1 MSKCNTV
8 QKSLILLFCI
18 LTFSLLSLV
27 ITSPIYSQSADELE
41 NIIQQKEE
49 ELNKQKTYLSDI
61 EKRIKEIG
69 SSNYTLTEQVNLL
82 NAEISKLQTEID
94 KRNSEIEEKLRII
107 DEKQKLLSR
116 KKDSL
121 DLVSAQ
127 LYMQSRYNDG
137 QFLFSFSSLN
147 DMLKTLFVKK
157 SAINILKGDI
167 EKITGEFANLVEL
180 KKSLEDEK
188 VQLDKEKKELDQ
200 SYALVSA
207 EKKRVQSEL
216 NAQIAEKSKVKRTIN
231 GISMDLSNMQYQLLL
246 SRQGGTYVNP
256 DSVPSGGD
264 YWGSLDGFKDAP
276 SGSFAVYSIGAYTHR
291 NGMSQW
297 GAKARAERGENY
309 ESILRAYYLNINFAT
324 EATDGIQ
331 ITVKFCDKVGG
342 VTKCDVCPNER
353 YVTYNFENDYLYR
366 LGEMPESW
374 TLEALKAQAVAART
388 YALNATNYGRNNPVR
403 GDECGQA
410 IGNQKL
416 GRWKE
421 AVDSTRGIT
430 MQRNG
435 AVFSSQY
442 AAINGGYIDKSDNL
456 IGWDTTD
463 KTGDDPN
470 WISRAWDTLSE
481 TGRVGTYYWFYK
493 TWYRSGYSVGT
504 GVSSSSCNRTPWL
517 NQAEMADI
525 INAFQVGKSKN
536 WSDSRIIPLRDACHP
551 RPSDNPNTYY
561 PYSHQEMRSLAP
573 KPVSKVYSVVVK
585 NSNGWTSEV
594 IFQTDVGMISMSG
607 KEFKTAYNLR
617 APGNLRIP
625 QGSGSDA
632 FWHFEIRMK

>member
-27 ITSPIYSQSADELE
+27 ITSPIYSHSADELE

-82 NAEISKLQTEID
+82 NAEITKLQTEID
-94 KRNSEIEEKLRII
+94 KRDSEIEEKLRII

-157 SAINILKGDI
+157 SAINILKGDV

-264 YWGSLDGFKDAP
+264 YWGSLDGFKEAP

-297 GAKARAERGENY
+297 GAKARAERGENF
-309 ESILRAYYLNINFAT
+309 ESILRAYYLGIDFTTISTDAIKINV
-324 EATDGIQ
+324 Q
-331 ITVKFCDKVGG
+331 YCDKVNGY
-342 VTKCDVCPNER
+342 TDCKQCKNQRIESYD
-353 YVTYNFENDYLYR
+353 FETDYLYR

-374 TLEALKAQAVAART
+374 DIEALKAQAVAART
-388 YALNATNYGRNNPVR
+388 YALNATNYGQKTVR

-517 NQAEMADI
+517 SQAEMADI

-551 RPSDNPNTYY
+551 RPSDNPNTYN

-573 KPVSKVYSVVVK
+573 QPVSRVFSVVVK
-585 NSNGWTSEV
+585 NSNGFTSEV